1 MTPKILLKL
10 GLAMLGLG
18 LSACER
24 QVSFSDDISPI
35 LTDACVVCHSGGGE
49 GQAASG
55 LSLETYDDV
64 MAGTSFGAVVVP
76 GSSMS
81 SALYLTVAGVT
92 DPAIH
97 MPPHHAG
104 KLAVGEGQPLSPA
117 RVDAIRSWIDQGARN
132 N

>member
-1 MTPKILLKL
+1 MTPKFLLKL
-10 GLAMLGLG
+10 GLVALGLG

-24 QVSFSDDISPI
+24 QVSFSDDVSPI
-35 LTDACVVCHSGGGE
+35 LAQACIVCHAQGGE

-55 LSLETYDDV
+55 LSLASYEDV

-81 SALYLTVAGVT
+81 SALYLTVAGIT

-97 MPPHHAG
+97 MPPHHEG
-104 KLAVGEGQPLSPA
+104 KLAVGEGEPLTPN
-117 RVDAIRSWIDQGARN
+117 RVETIKAWIDQGARN